1 MRAVISI
8 VLAVTLFT
16 VPITQV
22 AAQAGQQG
30 QAAVSDST
38 TPTPARIG
46 VPDVEGE
53 NAALLW
59 LAGEGKPAAT
69 DSVAYAPPYRRV
81 STGGWVAIVVGATLV
96 VLLVVVA
103 ATLPCESVSC

>member
-1 MRAVISI
+1 MRAAISI

-38 TPTPARIG
+38 TTPPARIG
-46 VPDVEGE
+46 VPDVEGK

-59 LAGEGKPAAT
+59 LAGDVKPAAT
-69 DSVAYAPPYRRV
+69 DSLAYAPPYRSGLTV
-81 STGGWVAIVVGATLV
+81 DWVAL
-96 VLLVVVA
+96 VLLVALGLVLYA
-103 ATLPCESVSC
+103 LLAKGFSSSN